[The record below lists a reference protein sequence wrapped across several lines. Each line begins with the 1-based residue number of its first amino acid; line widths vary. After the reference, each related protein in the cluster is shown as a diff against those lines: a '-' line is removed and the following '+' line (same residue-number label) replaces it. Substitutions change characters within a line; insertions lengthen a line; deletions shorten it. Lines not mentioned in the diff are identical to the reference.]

1 MSFLFRSDVEIYFG
15 VFPFQDMTSVIAI
28 SDSYCTVEPYVD
40 AKFDLHVQKIGDNY
54 KALMRK
60 SLCGSWK
67 TNIGQSLLEEIPVT
81 DRYKLW

>member
-1 MSFLFRSDVEIYFG
+1 
-15 VFPFQDMTSVIAI
+15 MTSVIAI